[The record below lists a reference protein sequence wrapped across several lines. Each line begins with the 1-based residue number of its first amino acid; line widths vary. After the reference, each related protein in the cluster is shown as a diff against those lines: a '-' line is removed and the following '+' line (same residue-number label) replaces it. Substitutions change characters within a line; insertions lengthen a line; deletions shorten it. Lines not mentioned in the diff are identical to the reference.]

1 MARGDV
7 SDRGKA
13 GSGSSEGRSAR
24 GGSRGEL
31 ARRHAPMPGMR
42 GAYAR
47 DPFTLMRSMV
57 EDMNRMMGDLWP
69 GPGLLAG
76 RRGWAGLAGTWLPEV
91 EVRRTADGLQV
102 TADLPG
108 LRRED
113 IDIELLDGALRISGE
128 RGMEHQEEQEG
139 VLRSERRYGRFERVI
154 PLPEGVD
161 EEAVTAR
168 FADGVLEVTVPLP
181 KEAMKARKI
190 EVR

>member
-1 MARGDV
+1 
-7 SDRGKA
+7 
-13 GSGSSEGRSAR
+13 
-24 GGSRGEL
+24 
-31 ARRHAPMPGMR
+31 
-42 GAYAR
+42 
-47 DPFTLMRSMV
+47 
-57 EDMNRMMGDLWP
+57 
-69 GPGLLAG
+69 
-76 RRGWAGLAGTWLPEV
+76 
-91 EVRRTADGLQV
+91 VRRTADGLQV

-128 RGMEHQEEQEG
+128 RGMEHEEEQEG

>member
-1 MARGDV
+1 MARSG
-7 SDRGKA
+7 SEDRGTTGA
-13 GSGSSEGRSAR
+13 RSSGG

-31 ARRHAPMPGMR
+31 PRRRGPALGVR
-42 GAYAR
+42 GAYGG

-57 EDMNRMMGDLWP
+57 ESMDRMMGDMWP
-69 GPGLLAG
+69 GPGVMAA
-76 RRGWAGLAGTWLPEV
+76 RRGWPAAAGAWLPEID
-91 EVRRTADGLQV
+91 VRRTGDALRV
-102 TADLPG
+102 TVDLPG

-128 RGMEHQEEQEG
+128 RSMEHEEEQEG
-139 VLRSERRYGRFERVI
+139 VLRSERRYGRFERVV

-161 EEAVTAR
+161 EEGVTAR

-181 KEAMKARKI
+181 KDAMRSRKV